1 VICSPSRHSRPVKKS
16 SERPPF
22 LQAYN
27 IAKFRLIEAGGTVRL
42 NIAMVSEKS
51 GQLRRVL
58 GVGFGLAVSI
68 GGTIGVGILRTPGLV
83 AEQLHAPVSILLLWV
98 AGGIY
103 TLLGAS
109 CLTELGLMLPRAGGF
124 YVYVRRAFGNTAG
137 FAVGWT
143 DWLMYCSILGYLSIA
158 IAEFIAA
165 LGLIPGGAIR
175 FLSVLILLSIVALQW
190 LGIRISSLFQEV
202 TTSLKCVAFLV
213 LVAACLLV
221 PTDGYPSAR
230 IPSSM
235 TFSGSVIALQAIVI
249 TYGGWQSPLYFIEED
264 RDPARNLP
272 RTMIGGVLS
281 VIGIY
286 LLVNI
291 ALLKVV
297 PISEL
302 SGSTLPAA
310 DAARVIAGAHG
321 RNLIILLSVVSLV
334 PLLNAVTMMGT
345 RVIFGMGRDQLF
357 WSRTST
363 VNRSGTPDTATLLT
377 AAVAL
382 GLIATGT
389 FQRLIA
395 MTSFFLAANY
405 SLCCVA
411 LVVLRRREPDLPR
424 PYQAWGY
431 PWSIWLVVGGS
442 MIFLLGMLAGD
453 IFNGLAALGLL
464 AIGLIGRALFARRV
478 LRRDLR
484 QRSSTC
490 PEDSLR

>member
-1 VICSPSRHSRPVKKS
+1 M
-16 SERPPF
+16 
-22 LQAYN
+22 L
-27 IAKFRLIEAGGTVRL
+27 
-42 NIAMVSEKS
+42 SEKS

-83 AEQLHAPVSILLLWV
+83 AEQLHGSLVILLFWV

-165 LGLIPGGAIR
+165 LGVISGGAIR
-175 FLSVLILLSIVALQW
+175 TLSVLILVSIFALQW

-202 TTSLKCVAFLV
+202 TTALKCVAFLV

-221 PTDGYPSAR
+221 PTDGYPSAH
-230 IPSSM
+230 IPSST
-235 TFSGSVIALQAIVI
+235 TFSGLVIALQAIVI

-272 RTMIGGVLS
+272 RIMIGGVIS
-281 VIGIY
+281 VIAVY

-291 ALLKVV
+291 ALIKVV
-297 PISEL
+297 PMPEL
-302 SGSTLPAA
+302 SGATFPAA
-310 DAARVIAGAHG
+310 DAARNILGKEG
-321 RNLIILLSVVSLV
+321 QNLIIVLSVISLV
-334 PLLNAVTMMGT
+334 PLLNAITMMGT
-345 RVIFGMGRDQLF
+345 RVIFALGRDRLF

-377 AAVAL
+377 AAVAI

-395 MTSFFLAANY
+395 VTSFFLAVNY
-405 SLCCVA
+405 TLCCVA
-411 LVVLRRREPDLPR
+411 LVVLRRREPDLTR

-431 PWSIWLVVGGS
+431 PWSVWLVTAGS
-442 MIFLLGMLAGD
+442 LLFLLGMLAGD
-453 IFNGLAALGLL
+453 VLNGLAAVGLL
-464 AIGLIGRALFARRV
+464 AIGLIGRTLLTRRAAR
-478 LRRDLR
+478 
-484 QRSSTC
+484 S
-490 PEDSLR
+490 

>member
-1 VICSPSRHSRPVKKS
+1 MAS
-16 SERPPF
+16 
-22 LQAYN
+22 Q
-27 IAKFRLIEAGGTVRL
+27 T
-42 NIAMVSEKS
+42 S
-51 GQLRRVL
+51 GHLRRVL

-83 AEQLHAPVSILLLWV
+83 AGQLHVPSLIVFLWL

-175 FLSVLILLSIVALQW
+175 FLSVLILVSIVALQW

-202 TTSLKCVAFLV
+202 TTSIKCVAFLV

-221 PTDGYPSAR
+221 PSGRYPSAR
-230 IPSSM
+230 ILPSM
-235 TFSGSVIALQAIVI
+235 TFTGFVIALQAIVI

-264 RDPARNLP
+264 RYPAGNLP

-291 ALLKVV
+291 ALLKVL
-297 PISEL
+297 PMSEL
-302 SGSTLPAA
+302 SGATFPAA
-310 DAARVIAGAHG
+310 DAARVIVGGHG
-321 RNLIILLSVVSLV
+321 RNLIILLSVISLV
-334 PLLNAVTMMGT
+334 PLLNAVAMTGT
-345 RVIFGMGRDQLF
+345 RVIFAMGRDQLF
-357 WSRTST
+357 WSRTSSL
-363 VNRSGTPDTATLLT
+363 NRGGTPDTATLLT
-377 AAVAL
+377 AAVAA

-395 MTSFFLAANY
+395 MTSFFLAANC
-405 SLCCVA
+405 SLCCFA
-411 LVVLRRREPDLPR
+411 LIVSRHREPDLPR
-424 PYQAWGY
+424 PYRAWGY
-431 PWSIWLVVGGS
+431 PWSVWLVTAGG
-442 MIFLLGMLAGD
+442 MIFLVGMLVGD
-453 IFNGLAALGLL
+453 MLNGLAALAPRARTVQVENYSFVNSGGATWQALMIWMPSNFPLESSASLL
-464 AIGLIGRALFARRV
+464 AIHAQFFAFAL
-478 LRRDLR
+478 LRFFGDIPVQVQPLLLR
-484 QRSSTC
+484 W
-490 PEDSLR
+490 

>member
-1 VICSPSRHSRPVKKS
+1 
-16 SERPPF
+16 
-22 LQAYN
+22 
-27 IAKFRLIEAGGTVRL
+27 
-42 NIAMVSEKS
+42 MVSETS

-83 AEQLHAPVSILLLWV
+83 AEQLHAPLAILLLWV

-109 CLTELGLMLPRAGGF
+109 CLTELGVMLPRAGGF
-124 YVYVRRAFGNTAG
+124 YVYVRRAFGDTTG

-143 DWLMYCSILGYLSIA
+143 DWLMYCSVLGYLSIA
-158 IAEFIAA
+158 IAEFVAA
-165 LGLIPGGAIR
+165 LGLISGGAIR
-175 FLSVLILLSIVALQW
+175 SLSVLILVSIVALQW
-190 LGIRISSLFQEV
+190 LGIRVSSLFQEM
-202 TTSLKCVAFLV
+202 TTSLKCVAFLG

-221 PTDGYPSAR
+221 PTGRSPSAR

-235 TFSGSVIALQAIVI
+235 TLSGLVIALQAIVI
-249 TYGGWQSPLYFIEED
+249 TYAGWQSPLYFIEED
-264 RDPARNLP
+264 QNPARNLP
-272 RTMIGGVLS
+272 RTMIGGVVS

-291 ALLKVV
+291 ALLKVL
-297 PISEL
+297 PMSEL
-302 SGSTLPAA
+302 SGATLPAA

-321 RNLIILLSVVSLV
+321 RNLIILLSVISLV
-334 PLLNAVTMMGT
+334 PLLNVITMMGT
-345 RVIFGMGRDQLF
+345 RVIFALGRDQLF

-363 VNRSGTPDTATLLT
+363 VNRRGTPDTATLLT
-377 AAVAL
+377 AAVAV

-405 SLCCVA
+405 ALCCVA

-431 PWSIWLVVGGS
+431 PWSVWLVAVGS
-442 MIFLLGMLAGD
+442 VMFLLGMLAGD
-453 IFNGLAALGLL
+453 ALNGLAALGLL
-464 AIGLIGRALFARRV
+464 AIGLIGRALFTRR
-478 LRRDLR
+478 
-484 QRSSTC
+484 ST
-490 PEDSLR
+490 P

>member
-1 VICSPSRHSRPVKKS
+1 MKS
-16 SERPPF
+16 E
-22 LQAYN
+22 
-27 IAKFRLIEAGGTVRL
+27 T
-42 NIAMVSEKS
+42 S
-51 GQLRRVL
+51 GHLRRVL

-83 AEQLHAPVSILLLWV
+83 AEQLHAPLAIVLLWV

-124 YVYVRRAFGNTAG
+124 YVYARRAFGNTAG

-158 IAEFIAA
+158 IAEFISAF
-165 LGLIPGGAIR
+165 GLVPGGAIR
-175 FLSVLILLSIVALQW
+175 FLAVLILISIVALQW
-190 LGIRISSLFQEV
+190 LGIRVSSQFQEV
-202 TTSLKCVAFLV
+202 TTSLKCVAFLA
-213 LVAACLLV
+213 LVSACLLA
-221 PTDGYPSAR
+221 PTSGHALAR

-235 TFSGSVIALQAIVI
+235 TFSGLMVALQAIVI

-264 RDPARNLP
+264 RDPTRNLP
-272 RTMIGGVLS
+272 RTMIGGALS

-291 ALLKVV
+291 ALLKIL
-297 PISEL
+297 PMSEL
-302 SGSTLPAA
+302 AGATLPAA

-334 PLLNAVTMMGT
+334 PLLNAVTMIGT
-345 RVIFGMGRDQLF
+345 RVIFGLGRDQLF

-363 VNRSGTPDTATLLT
+363 VNAGGTPDTATLLT
-377 AAVAL
+377 AAVAV

-395 MTSFFLAANY
+395 VTSFFLAANY
-405 SLCCVA
+405 SLCCMA
-411 LVVLRRREPDLPR
+411 LIVLRRREPELPR
-424 PYQAWGY
+424 PYRAWGY
-431 PWSIWLVVGGS
+431 PWSVWLVTAGSLSFLVGT
-442 MIFLLGMLAGD
+442 LAGD
-453 IFNGLAALGLL
+453 LFSGLAALALL
-464 AIGLIGRALFARRV
+464 AVGLIGRVVLGRRTI
-478 LRRDLR
+478 
-484 QRSSTC
+484 S
-490 PEDSLR
+490 

>member
-1 VICSPSRHSRPVKKS
+1 M
-16 SERPPF
+16 
-22 LQAYN
+22 
-27 IAKFRLIEAGGTVRL
+27 L
-42 NIAMVSEKS
+42 NVVMASQTS
-51 GQLRRVL
+51 GHLRRVL

-83 AEQLHAPVSILLLWV
+83 AGQLHVSSLIVFLWL

-124 YVYVRRAFGNTAG
+124 YVYIRRAFGNTAG

-158 IAEFIAA
+158 IVEFIAA

-175 FLSVLILLSIVALQW
+175 FLSVLILVSMVALQW

-202 TTSLKCVAFLV
+202 TTSIKCVAFLV

-221 PTDGYPSAR
+221 PSGRYPSAR
-230 IPSSM
+230 ILPSM
-235 TFSGSVIALQAIVI
+235 TFTGFVIALQAIVI

-291 ALLKVV
+291 ALLKVL
-297 PISEL
+297 PMSEL
-302 SGSTLPAA
+302 SGATFPAA

-321 RNLIILLSVVSLV
+321 RNVIILLSVISLV
-334 PLLNAVTMMGT
+334 PLLNAVAMMGT
-345 RVIFGMGRDQLF
+345 RVIFAMGRDQL
-357 WSRTST
+357 WWAYGQLELLRLYC
-363 VNRSGTPDTATLLT
+363 VNLARLRQDFTAGTDGYEKVDRALPVEQLSPLQATFCPLER
-377 AAVAL
+377 
-382 GLIATGT
+382 G
-389 FQRLIA
+389 A
-395 MTSFFLAANY
+395 MLQA
-405 SLCCVA
+405 A
-411 LVVLRRREPDLPR
+411 LVIVRFYRELAPVLARTHGIPYPDRLDAVMYER
-424 PYQAWGY
+424 
-431 PWSIWLVVGGS
+431 
-442 MIFLLGMLAGD
+442 LGRLCETP
-453 IFNGLAALGLL
+453 AA
-464 AIGLIGRALFARRV
+464 
-478 LRRDLR
+478 
-484 QRSSTC
+484 
-490 PEDSLR
+490 

>member
-1 VICSPSRHSRPVKKS
+1 
-16 SERPPF
+16 
-22 LQAYN
+22 
-27 IAKFRLIEAGGTVRL
+27 
-42 NIAMVSEKS
+42 MVSGTS

-83 AEQLHAPVSILLLWV
+83 AEQLHAPLAILLLWV

-165 LGLIPGGAIR
+165 LGLISGGAIR
-175 FLSVLILLSIVALQW
+175 SLSVLILVSIVALQW

-213 LVAACLLV
+213 LVAACLLI
-221 PTDGYPSAR
+221 PSDGYPSAG

-235 TFSGSVIALQAIVI
+235 TFSGLVVALQAIVI

-291 ALLKVV
+291 ALLKVL
-297 PISEL
+297 PMSEF
-302 SGSTLPAA
+302 SGASFPAA

-321 RNLIILLSVVSLV
+321 RNLIVLLSVISLV
-334 PLLNAVTMMGT
+334 PLLNAITMMGT
-345 RVIFGMGRDQLF
+345 RVIFALGRDQLF

-363 VNRSGTPDTATLLT
+363 VNRRGTPDTATLLT
-377 AAVAL
+377 AAVAV

-395 MTSFFLAANY
+395 ITSFFLAANY
-405 SLCCVA
+405 ALCCVA

-424 PYQAWGY
+424 AYQAWGY
-431 PWSIWLVVGGS
+431 PWTVWLVAAGS
-442 MIFLLGMLAGD
+442 VMFLLGMLAGD
-453 IFNGLAALGLL
+453 VLNGLAALGLL
-464 AIGLIGRALFARRV
+464 AIGLIGRALFTRRAA
-478 LRRDLR
+478 
-484 QRSSTC
+484 SS
-490 PEDSLR
+490 

>member
-1 VICSPSRHSRPVKKS
+1 MT
-16 SERPPF
+16 SER
-22 LQAYN
+22 
-27 IAKFRLIEAGGTVRL
+27 
-42 NIAMVSEKS
+42 SS
-51 GQLRRVL
+51 QLRRVL

-83 AEQLHAPVSILLLWV
+83 AEQLHAPLAILLLWI

-109 CLTELGLMLPRAGGF
+109 CLTELGLMVPQAGGF
-124 YVYVRRAFGNTAG
+124 YVYARRAFGNTAG

-165 LGLIPGGAIR
+165 LGLLPASAIR
-175 FLSVLILLSIVALQW
+175 FFSVLILVSIVALQW

-202 TTSLKCVAFLV
+202 TTSLKCVAFLI
-213 LVAACLLV
+213 LVAACLLL
-221 PTDGYPSAR
+221 PTGGSPSVG

-235 TFSGSVIALQAIVI
+235 TLSGLVIALQAIVI

-264 RDPARNLP
+264 RNPARNLP
-272 RTMIGGVLS
+272 RAMIGGVLS
-281 VIGIY
+281 VTGIY

-291 ALLKVV
+291 ALLKVL
-297 PISEL
+297 PMSEL
-302 SGSTLPAA
+302 SGATLPAA
-310 DAARVIAGAHG
+310 DAARVVAGAQG
-321 RNLIILLSVVSLV
+321 RNVIILLSVISLL
-334 PLLNAVTMMGT
+334 PLLNAVTMIGT
-345 RVIFGMGRDQLF
+345 RVIFALGRDQLF

-363 VNRSGTPDTATLLT
+363 VNARGTPDIATVLT
-377 AAVAL
+377 AAVAV

-431 PWSIWLVVGGS
+431 PWSIWIVWAGS
-442 MIFLLGMLAGD
+442 VIFLLGMLVGD
-453 IFNGLAALGLL
+453 MFNGLAALGLL
-464 AIGLIGRALFARRV
+464 AIGLIGRASFTRGATP
-478 LRRDLR
+478 
-484 QRSSTC
+484 S
-490 PEDSLR
+490 